1 MIVMTHLGRDDLGLS
16 SASLFAFLLRLYVKN
31 ALGSSFIDKSDKCVH
46 LILIHSHFASSND
59 WRSKLSYFN
68 HFILVHFSTRDYQER
83 GEAKTAMG
91 EEDDKR
97 LWKWITQRPFERG
110 VVDRGRHR
118 ELP

>member
-68 HFILVHFSTRDYQER
+68 HFIHSLVHLSTRDYQER
-83 GEAKTAMG
+83 
-91 EEDDKR
+91 R
-97 LWKWITQRPFERG
+97 RG
-110 VVDRGRHR
+110 KDSDGRRG
-118 ELP
+118 